1 MLARL
6 LRNTNNEV
14 VGIANILLWWKQNEN
29 LYPHLDVLARR
40 VLSIRA
46 TSAPSERIFSSAGL
60 TIANDRAS
68 LLPELAGS
76 LVFLR
81 DAWKLVEELNT
92 IQLNL
97 SIVFLSYL

>member
-6 LRNTNNEV
+6 LRNTSNEV
-14 VGIANILLWWKQNEN
+14 VGIANPLLWWKQNEN
-29 LYPHLDVLARR
+29 LYPHLAVLARR

-46 TSAPSERIFSSAGL
+46 TSAPSESIFSSAGL

-68 LLPELAGS
+68 LLSELAGS

-81 DAWKLVEELNT
+81 DACKLVEELNS

-97 SIVFLSYL
+97 